1 MFDAKYGFQF
11 LIFIAT
17 KLKTQMKKFFTSTLI
32 ALSFVSFAQAQQ
44 RPQGARP
51 TQGGTPAATTPVKEE
66 PKINTNIASRTIVPE
81 SSVVTNHTVT
91 IRGKAVP
98 YKATTGTLP
107 VWDED
112 GKPIAGLFYTYYER
126 SDVQNRESRPLVI
139 SFNGGPGSASVWMHI
154 AYTGPVLLNIDDE
167 GYPIQPYGYKDN
179 SSSIL
184 DVADIV
190 YIDPVNT
197 GYSRATSKDV
207 PGTKF
212 FGVRADIKYL
222 AEWLNTFVT
231 RNNRWASPKF
241 LIGESYGTTR
251 VSGLALELQSNQ
263 WMYLNGVILVSPT
276 ELGMERGTVLDAAL
290 RLPYFAATAWY
301 HKKLPTDLQSKKL
314 TDMLPEVES
323 FTVNELIP
331 AITKGG
337 FLPQADKQKIAAKMA
352 RFSGISE
359 KVIMQNNLDVST
371 NLFWKELLRDQG
383 FTVGRLDSR
392 YKGIDRADA
401 GDGPDYNA
409 ELTSWL
415 HSFTPA
421 INMYIRN
428 ELNYKTDLKYNMFG
442 SVYPWDNTGDR
453 TGENLRSAMAQNPY
467 LHVLVQSGYFD
478 GACDY
483 FNAKYNMWQMD
494 PSGKLKDRMSWEGY
508 ESGHMMYL
516 RKPDLKMG
524 NDHIREFIEKALP
537 KPGVPAKF

>member
-1 MFDAKYGFQF
+1 
-11 LIFIAT
+11 
-17 KLKTQMKKFFTSTLI
+17 MKKIFYAALITL
-32 ALSFVSFAQAQQ
+32 SVGSFANAQQ
-44 RPQGARP
+44 R
-51 TQGGTPAATTPVKEE
+51 TQGQDPNGPRMAASAASKSTGKDEVT
-66 PKINTNIASRTIVPE
+66 KINTNIASREIVPE
-81 SSVVTNHTVT
+81 SAVITNHSVT
-91 IRGKAVP
+91 IKGKTVP

-126 SDVQNRESRPLVI
+126 SDVSVKDKETRPLVI

-154 AYTGPVLLNIDDE
+154 AYTGPVVLNIDDE
-167 GYPIQPYGYKDN
+167 GYPIQPYGYKEN

-197 GYSRATSKDV
+197 GYSRIVGNT
-207 PGTKF
+207 PGSKF

-231 RNNRWASPKF
+231 RNNRWASPKY

-276 ELGMERGTVLDAAL
+276 DLGIQRGTVMDAAL

-301 HKKLPTDLQSKKL
+301 HKKLPADLQGKKL
-314 TDMLPEVES
+314 EEMLPEVEN
-323 FTVNELIP
+323 FTINELIP
-331 AITKGG
+331 AIAKGG
-337 FLPQADKQKIAAKMA
+337 FLPMPEKQKIAAKMA
-352 RFSGISE
+352 RYSGLSE
-359 KVIMQNNLDVST
+359 KVYMQNNLDVST

-392 YKGIDRADA
+392 YKGIDRSDA
-401 GDGPDYNA
+401 GMGPDYNS

-421 INMYIRN
+421 INMYLRN

-442 SVYPWDNTGDR
+442 PVRPWDNSGDNTGD
-453 TGENLRSAMAQNPY
+453 NLRAAMAQNPS
-467 LHVLVQSGYFD
+467 LNLLVQSGYYD

-516 RKPDLKMG
+516 RKPDLKMA
-524 NDHIREFIEKALP
+524 NDHIRDFIQKSMP
-537 KPGVPAKF
+537 KPGVAARF

>member
-1 MFDAKYGFQF
+1 MV
-11 LIFIAT
+11 
-17 KLKTQMKKFFTSTLI
+17 
-32 ALSFVSFAQAQQ
+32 LSSVASAQAQK
-44 RPQGARP
+44 
-51 TQGGTPAATTPVKEE
+51 PAATAKEE
-66 PKINTNIASRTIVPE
+66 PAAANANIASRTIVAE

-91 IRGKAVP
+91 IKGKLVP
-98 YKATTGTLP
+98 YKAITGTLP

-112 GKPIAGLFYTYYER
+112 GKSIAGLFYTYYER
-126 SDVQNRESRPLVI
+126 TDIQNKEGRPLVI
-139 SFNGGPGSASVWMHI
+139 SFNGGPGSASVWMHL
-154 AYTGPVLLNIDDE
+154 AYTGPRVLKIDDE
-167 GYPIQPYGYKDN
+167 GYPIQPYGYQEN
-179 SSSIL
+179 NTSIL

-197 GYSRATSKDV
+197 GYSRPTNKDV
-207 PGTKF
+207 PGSKF

-222 AEWLNTFVT
+222 AEWINTFVT
-231 RNNRWASPKF
+231 RTNRWASPKF

-276 ELGMERGTVLDAAL
+276 ELGIERGTVMDAAL

-301 HKKLPTDLQSKKL
+301 HKMLPDDLQRKKL

-323 FTVNELIP
+323 FTINQLIP
-331 AITKGG
+331 AIAKGG
-337 FLPQADKQKIAAKMA
+337 FLPMDEKQKIAAQMA
-352 RFSGISE
+352 KFSGVSA
-359 KVIMQNNLDVST
+359 KVFLQNNLDVST
-371 NLFWKELLRDQG
+371 NLFWKELLRDKG

-392 YKGIDRADA
+392 YKGIDRAAA
-401 GDGPDYNA
+401 GEEPDYNA

-421 INMYIRN
+421 INMYLRN

-442 SVYPWDNTGDR
+442 PVNPWDRSGDK
-453 TGENLRSAMAQNPY
+453 TGENLRAAMAQNPY
-467 LHVLVQSGYFD
+467 LHVLVQSGYYD

-516 RKPDLKMG
+516 RKPDLAMG
-524 NDHIREFIEKALP
+524 NEHIRNFILKALP
-537 KPGVPAKF
+537 KPGEAAKF